1 MELNKIQNNTNKFF
15 YNNLLKISKKKKLKL
30 DFLENK
36 INDLDK
42 DISSISETE
51 ILTNNKIIKEI
62 VYSDDYLYKKP
73 WTRISEVHKIIKVKE
88 FVNKLQII
96 DQNNKEFIESKIISL
111 IKSKILTKKDK
122 VIYDK
127 INGKIISI
135 PDLSFNKGKYNIN
148 LK

>member
-1 MELNKIQNNTNKFF
+1 MELNKIQNNTNKF
-15 YNNLLKISKKKKLKL
+15 YYKNLLKISKKKKLQL
-30 DFLENK
+30 DFLDEK
-36 INDLDK
+36 IKDLDK

-51 ILTNNKIIKEI
+51 LITKSQIITEV

-73 WTRISEVHKIIKVKE
+73 WTRISTIHKIIKVKE

-96 DQNNKEFIESKIISL
+96 DQNNKEYIESKIISL